1 MIQYKEEKRDLPL
14 HTHRCYWQAHM
25 HAHTWLA
32 CSPVEST
39 ERVEEVEGRS
49 PVAVSV
55 DLIIH
60 L

>member
-1 MIQYKEEKRDLPL
+1 MIQYKKEKEILTST
-14 HTHRCYWQAHM
+14 HTQLLSTR
-25 HAHTWLA
+25 AHTWLA

-49 PVAVSV
+49 PVAVSL

>member
-1 MIQYKEEKRDLPL
+1 MLQYKEEKRDFPL
-14 HTHRCYWQAHM
+14 THTDATGK
-25 HAHTWLA
+25 HTCTHKQSA
-32 CSPVEST
+32 CSPVESI

>member
-1 MIQYKEEKRDLPL
+1 MIQYKEEKRDFPR
-14 HTHRCYWQAHM
+14 HTQMYWQRTRT
-25 HAHTWLA
+25 HTRLA